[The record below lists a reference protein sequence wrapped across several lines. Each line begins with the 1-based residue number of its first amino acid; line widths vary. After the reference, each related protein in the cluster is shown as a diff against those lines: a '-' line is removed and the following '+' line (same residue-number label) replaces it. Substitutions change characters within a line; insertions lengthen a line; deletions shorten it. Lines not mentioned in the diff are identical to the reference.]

1 MCGRLTSSADDVAVR
16 LRLTSAFRSRIPAAM
31 TRPGFAFSTRFK
43 VRYAE
48 IDGQKVVF
56 NSRYLEYADVAV
68 TEYWEWTGIGE
79 VLGKLWHETEFHV
92 RRAAVD
98 YLRPLVLGDTIEASV
113 RIERL
118 GSSSITKRFELA
130 NQRGELCTVI
140 DLVSVHVHLPSGR
153 PTPIE
158 GDVRQFLEALV
169 AAQPDRVA

>member
-1 MCGRLTSSADDVAVR
+1 
-16 LRLTSAFRSRIPAAM
+16 M

-48 IDGQKVVF
+48 IDGQRVVF
-56 NSRYLEYADVAV
+56 NSRYLEYADVAI

-79 VLGKLWHETEFHV
+79 MLGNLWHETEFHV
-92 RRAAVD
+92 RRASVD
-98 YLRPLVLGDTIEASV
+98 YLRPLMLGDTIEASV
-113 RIERL
+113 GIESL
-118 GSSSITKRFELA
+118 GNSSLVKKIELA

-140 DLVSVHVHLPSGR
+140 DMVSVHVHLPTGR

-158 GDVRQFLEALV
+158 GDVRQFIAALI